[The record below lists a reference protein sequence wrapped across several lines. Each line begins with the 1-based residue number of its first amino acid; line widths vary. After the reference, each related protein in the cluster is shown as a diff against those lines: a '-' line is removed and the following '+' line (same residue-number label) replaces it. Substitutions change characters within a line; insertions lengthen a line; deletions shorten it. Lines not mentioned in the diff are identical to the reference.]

1 MTRQPATLERNAAIR
16 IAYFHTPGIAPGVL
30 FCTGF
35 KSDMSGGKALALER
49 HCQTHG
55 RQMTRFDYQGHGR
68 SSGDFIDGT
77 IGKWLADTLAV
88 LDSVTKGPQIVVGSS
103 LGGWIGL
110 LAAIARPE
118 RVRGFIGIA
127 PAIDMTR
134 RLWQRADEAT
144 KTRLR
149 QDGVWMRP
157 SEYDPAGY
165 PITLRLI
172 EEGVDHLL
180 LPGPIPFD
188 GPVRLLHGQRD
199 DAVPWRLSIEIAEA
213 LRSDRVEVSLIK
225 DGDHRLSGD
234 ADIARLLHA
243 VETICGELG
252 AGEPAAGQLDEA

>member
-1 MTRQPATLERNAAIR
+1 M
-16 IAYFHTPGIAPGVL
+16 
-30 FCTGF
+30 
-35 KSDMSGGKALALER
+35 
-49 HCQTHG
+49 
-55 RQMTRFDYQGHGR
+55 
-68 SSGDFIDGT
+68 
-77 IGKWLADTLAV
+77 
-88 LDSVTKGPQIVVGSS
+88 VGSS

-134 RLWQRADEAT
+134 RLWQRADDAV
-144 KTRLR
+144 KARLR
-149 QDGVWMRP
+149 RDGVWMRP

-172 EEGVDHLL
+172 EEGDDHLL

-199 DAVPWRLSIEIAEA
+199 DAVPWRLSLEIAEA
-213 LRSDRVEVSLIK
+213 LRSDRVEVTLIK

-243 VETICGELG
+243 VETDRRSIGRGLIRHQSPQTRTIVRPGKPHAEFLFD
-252 AGEPAAGQLDEA
+252 PAIGNPLVVAIETARHGRQIGILER

>member
-1 MTRQPATLERNAAIR
+1 LTRQPATLERGPAIR
-16 IAYFHTPGIAPGVL
+16 IAHFHTPGTAPGVV

-35 KSDMSGGKALALER
+35 KSDMTGTKALALER
-49 HCQTHG
+49 HCQALG
-55 RQMTRFDYQGHGR
+55 RQMTRFDYQGHGS
-68 SSGDFIDGT
+68 SSGDFVDGT
-77 IGKWLADTLAV
+77 IGEWLADTLAV
-88 LDSVTKGPQIVVGSS
+88 LDSVTTGPQIVVGSS

-110 LAAIARPE
+110 LAAVARPE

-127 PAIDMTR
+127 PAVDMTR
-134 RLWQRADEAT
+134 RLWQRADETVKA
-144 KTRLR
+144 RLR
-149 QDGVWMRP
+149 QDGVWIRP

-172 EEGVDHLL
+172 EEGDDHLL

-199 DAVPWRLSIEIAEA
+199 DAVPWRLSLEIAEA
-213 LRSDRVEVSLIK
+213 LRSDRVEVTLIK

-243 VETICGELG
+243 VETV
-252 AGEPAAGQLDEA
+252 AAQLDEG